1 MAILSVEMYYA
12 HARGASIEAI
22 AKKLG
27 FPEEWVNERIEA
39 ARLAIER
46 QVAVCRLRLSD
57 KST

>member
-27 FPEEWVNERIEA
+27 FSEKWVNERIEA

-46 QVAVCRLRLSD
+46 KVVVCRTAVPDWRL
-57 KST
+57 